1 MPTPPILNIPIAR
14 AVGTVE
20 VDMQERQNLY
30 LTFQSVGMKLHPVV
44 SPDFKQIISK
54 KGQMAVF
61 LNRPGTS
68 RALML
73 IRSGKPPVFFFTKD
87 PLVRHLKPVQR

>member
-1 MPTPPILNIPIAR
+1 MASPPIVNIPVAR

-20 VDMQERQNLY
+20 VDGQERHNLY

-44 SPDFKQIISK
+44 SPAFAQILSNQ
-54 KGQMAVF
+54 QMAVF
-61 LNRPGTS
+61 LNRPGKS

-73 IRSGKPPVFFFTKD
+73 IRANKPPVFFFTKD
-87 PLVRHLKPVQR
+87 PLVRHLKAVPR